1 MGMRPEDWRKCE
13 EAGFDIARSAKK
25 FFVQLRKF
33 GFRRSEAIKIVQAM
47 IAGLFRGIH
56 QD

>member
-1 MGMRPEDWRKCE
+1 MGMKPEDWRKFE

-33 GFRRSEAIKIVQAM
+33 GFRRSEAIRIVQAM
-47 IAGLFRGIH
+47 VAGLFRGVNW
-56 QD
+56 D